1 MGPTA
6 QRVSIALLLFTCLL
20 AAGMAAAQAGG
31 AVHTA
36 ALNRDPQVQ
45 DAYRRFYNLDYDGAL
60 KILNRV
66 LQQHPAD
73 PLAVDYVL
81 EVTVFEELYRLDLL
95 DTTLY
100 AHEGFLSGKHVVV
113 ENPAVKA
120 KVDQL
125 TSQAVNLA
133 DQRIKNNPRDVDAY
147 YARGMAKSLKAT
159 YLGLVERSFVSGLHW
174 ALAARSDD
182 EKALQ
187 LDPAYVDAEMVP
199 AIHQFVVGTLPGPLK
214 MMAGLFGVHGDKAK
228 GLALLRDCANRGVIT
243 SVESRTT
250 LMIFLRHE
258 ARYQEA
264 IQVARSLESQF
275 AHDYLFALEVANLQ
289 KDAGN
294 GPAAVAEYRLVLD
307 QAKKPGY
314 YPNMHT
320 ELAWFGLA
328 ETLRGQNDTSG
339 AMQAFRQ
346 AESQPTTGPDL
357 QRRADEAIRQLQAQ
371 GVK

>member
-1 MGPTA
+1 MFL
-6 QRVSIALLLFTCLL
+6 ALPLL
-20 AAGMAAAQAGG
+20 AGLVLATEKSGAQTG

-36 ALNRDPQVQ
+36 ALNRDPRVQ
-45 DAYRRFYNLDYDGAL
+45 EAYHRFYNLDYDGAL
-60 KILNRV
+60 KILDGVR
-66 LQQHPAD
+66 QQHPAD

-100 AHEGFLSGKHVVV
+100 AHEGFLTGKHIVV
-113 ENPAVKA
+113 EDPAIKA

-125 TSQAVNLA
+125 TSRAVSLA
-133 DQRIKNNPRDVDAY
+133 DQRLQANPHDVDAY
-147 YARGMAKSLKAT
+147 YARGMARSLKAT
-159 YLGLVERSFVSGLHW
+159 YLGLVERAFVSGLHW

-199 AIHQFVVGTLPGPLK
+199 AIHQFVVGTLPVPLK

-264 IQVARSLESQF
+264 IQVAQSLDAEF
-275 AHDYLFALEVANLQ
+275 PHDYLFALEVANLQ

-294 GPAAVAEYRLVLD
+294 GPAAIREYRSVLN
-307 QAKKPGY
+307 QANKAGY
-314 YPNMHT
+314 YPNMHP

-328 ETLRGQNDTSG
+328 ETLRGQNDKSG

-346 AESQPTTGPDL
+346 AEAQPMTGPDMK
-357 QRRADEAIRQLQAQ
+357 RHADEAIRQLQAQ

>member
-1 MGPTA
+1 M
-6 QRVSIALLLFTCLL
+6 RMALPLFACLV
-20 AAGMAAAQAGG
+20 ATGMSGAQAGG
-31 AVHTA
+31 AVHAA

-45 DAYRRFYNLDYDGAL
+45 EAYRRFYNLDYDGAL
-60 KILNRV
+60 KILDGVR
-66 LQQHPAD
+66 QQNPSD

-81 EVTVFEELYRLDLL
+81 EVTVFKELYRLDLL

-100 AHEGFLSGKHVVV
+100 AHEGFLTGKHIVV
-113 ENPAVKA
+113 EDPAMKVR
-120 KVDQL
+120 VDQL
-125 TSQAVNLA
+125 TSQAINLA
-133 DQRIKNNPRDVDAY
+133 DQRLKANPRDVDAY
-147 YARGMAKSLKAT
+147 YARAMAKSLKAT
-159 YLGLVERSFVSGLHW
+159 DLGLIERSFVSGLHW
-174 ALAARSDD
+174 ALGARSDD

-264 IQVARSLESQF
+264 IQVAQSLEKEF
-275 AHDYLFALEVANLQ
+275 PHDYLFALEVANLQ

-294 GPAAVAEYRLVLD
+294 GPAAVHEYRSVLD

-314 YPNMHT
+314 YPNMHP

-328 ETLRGQNDTSG
+328 ETLRGQNDKSG

-346 AESQPTTGPDL
+346 AEAQPMTGPDMK
-357 QRRADEAIRQLQAQ
+357 RRADDAMRQLQAQ